1 MRISAWVKAGPAR
14 VAVLLFILFLVV
26 PAAAWLTLTLTQ
38 GEPEVSLAGFAPREH
53 QLRHVILITVDTLRG
68 DALNPSNKKRIST
81 PNLDRLAADGVEFT
95 QAVVVAPW
103 TLPSIASIMT
113 GLSPQVHQTIGR
125 ESLLPGNFR
134 TLAEYMR
141 DAGYYTAAFGSNPY
155 LLPRAGLSQGFLE
168 YHFFPQ
174 AVGTSPLRKFRNWR
188 DPEVFDPTTS
198 GLTDRVIAWMYG
210 NRERDFFLW
219 VHYFDPHTLYA
230 PPSEFLPAGAGPAS
244 VSSSGG
250 ANFDR
255 LAEVH
260 SGSFV
265 PTPKERAWIEELYWA
280 EVRYIDHNLGRLLE
294 ALQRQ
299 GAYDDALLIFT
310 SDHGEEF
317 WEHARFGHGHSLYGE
332 VLRVPLVIKLPG
344 AKGGRKIPGWVSNAG
359 LLPTVLDLCGVS
371 IPSDSLSFS
380 SLRDLWD
387 INDPRKARP
396 PIVATGLHFFEE
408 QESVQFENLKY
419 IRHVMS
425 PREEL
430 YDLAADPEE
439 RVSVLS
445 SSPEEVAR
453 ARTLLTE
460 HTAASRKLRE
470 RYQISGKA
478 EAELDEETKQRLR
491 SLGYIR

>member
-1 MRISAWVKAGPAR
+1 MRISAWVTAGPAR
-14 VAVLLFILFLVV
+14 VAVLLFLLFLVV

-53 QLRHVILITVDTLRG
+53 PLRRVILITVDTLRG

-81 PNLDRLAADGVEFT
+81 PNLDRLAADGVQFT

-103 TLPSIASIMT
+103 TLPSLASIMT
-113 GLSPQVHQTIGR
+113 GLSPKAHGTVGR
-125 ESLLPGNFR
+125 QSILPENFH

-155 LLPRAGLSQGFLE
+155 LLPRSQLSQGFLE
-168 YHFFPQ
+168 YDFFPKH
-174 AVGTSPLRKFRNWR
+174 VGKSPLTKLRKWR
-188 DPEVFDPTTS
+188 HPEEFEPNTS
-198 GLTDRVIAWMYG
+198 DLTELATSWLEA
-210 NRERDFFLW
+210 NQEKDFFLW
-219 VHYFDPHTLYA
+219 LHYFDPHVPYA
-230 PPSEFLPAGAGPAS
+230 PPSEFLPQREAPARIGTS
-244 VSSSGG
+244 FTKQHETLSG
-250 ANFDR
+250 D
-255 LAEVH
+255 
-260 SGSFV
+260 FV
-265 PTPKERAWIEELYWA
+265 PSLEERAWIEELYWA
-280 EVRYIDHNLGRLLE
+280 EVRYMDENLGRLIGHLKRLRLYQE
-294 ALQRQ
+294 ALII
-299 GAYDDALLIFT
+299 LT

-371 IPSDSLSFS
+371 LPSDSLSFS
-380 SLRDLWD
+380 SLRDLWET
-387 INDPRKARP
+387 NDPRKARP
-396 PIVATGLHFFEE
+396 PIVATGLHYFEE

-439 RVSVLS
+439 RFSLLPAFAGEVEKAKRILREHRLESERIRKIYGVRGT
-445 SSPEEVAR
+445 EEV
-453 ARTLLTE
+453 
-460 HTAASRKLRE
+460 
-470 RYQISGKA
+470 
-478 EAELDEETKQRLR
+478 ELDEETKQRLR